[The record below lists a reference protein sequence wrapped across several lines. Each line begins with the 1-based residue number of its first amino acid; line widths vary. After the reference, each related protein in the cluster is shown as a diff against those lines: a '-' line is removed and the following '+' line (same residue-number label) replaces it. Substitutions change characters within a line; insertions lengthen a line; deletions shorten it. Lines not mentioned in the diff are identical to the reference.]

1 MKKFSF
7 LLIAVLVL
15 VLSFGQAFAATYKHA
30 DAKVEFSV
38 PDSWKVTPADGVFT
52 IEAKGETEADNISM
66 QFEAIKAEDITKT
79 MDEAEKEI
87 AKWLEAQFGKEKSVL
102 KEEGK
107 LAELKING
115 MDAIS
120 QLFTCNDGKFAVEI
134 TIIVTPANKF
144 MALYY
149 YASVEAEKKH
159 SKEIGEIVNSIKPLA
174 EAEGFEKK

>member
-1 MKKFSF
+1 MKKFS
-7 LLIAVLVL
+7 LVLVAIFVL

-38 PDSWKVTPADGVFT
+38 PDTWKVEQAEGVFT

-66 QFEAIKAEDITKT
+66 QFEAVKAEDITKT
-79 MDEAEKEI
+79 MEEAEKEI
-87 AKWLEAQFGKEKSVL
+87 SKWLVEKFGKEKSVL

-107 LAELKING
+107 LAELKLNG

-134 TIIVTPANKF
+134 TIIVTPAKKF

-159 SKEIGEIVNSIKPLA
+159 EKEIGEIVNSIKPLA
-174 EAEGFEKK
+174 EGEGFEKK